1 MFELLLNFQKAAEQ
15 FGPIFL
21 IAPGIAAV
29 LAGLFIWLGGLGFTK
44 LLAGLTGAIAGI
56 ICGLFIV
63 GRNAPSALFM
73 AAVLAAAAI
82 IFDRPFTII
91 LAAALGTLV
100 IFAVLA
106 WPYLG
111 NPRRLTAATAPT
123 LSTHRTALTARETTK
138 VLKSYMVKLD
148 PEIKQLCSQTPNYRW
163 VVVAAIAVI
172 SLAVGFY
179 SWRFA
184 SAFSCAILG
193 TMLVFAGMVTLLLY
207 KGSVP
212 ISAIFRKGKF
222 YGTVF
227 IAMTVFGT
235 LIQLLLYWCAAKKKK
250 RKKPG
255 EIDQQ
260 QEGTE
265 QPWRTI

>member
-15 FGPIFL
+15 FSPIFL

-29 LAGLFIWLGGLGFTK
+29 LAGLFIWLGGLGFTR

-91 LAAALGTLV
+91 LAAALGALV
-100 IFAVLA
+100 TFAILA
-106 WPYLG
+106 RPYLG
-111 NPRRLTAATAPT
+111 NPRLLTAATAPT
-123 LSTHRTALTARETTK
+123 ISTYRTAFTARETAG
-138 VLKSYMVKLD
+138 VLKDYMVKLN
-148 PEIKQLCSQTPNYRW
+148 PEIKQLCSQMPNYRW
-163 VVVAAIAVI
+163 VVIVAIAAV

-184 SAFSCAILG
+184 SAFNCAILG
-193 TMLVFAGMVTLLLY
+193 TMLVFAGMVWLLLY

-227 IAMTVFGT
+227 VAMTVFGA
-235 LIQLLLYWCAAKKKK
+235 LIQLLLYWRATKKKK
-250 RKKPG
+250 RKKPA
-255 EIDQQ
+255 ENDQQ
-260 QEGTE
+260 QEGTG

>member
-15 FGPIFL
+15 FSPILL

-29 LAGLFIWLGGLGFTK
+29 LAGLFIWLGGLGFTR

-73 AAVLAAAAI
+73 AVVLAAAAI

-91 LAAALGTLV
+91 LAAALDTLV
-100 IFAVLA
+100 AFAILA

-111 NPRRLTAATAPT
+111 NPRLLSEASTSTTTRSTSLTTYETSEVTKDYMINFNNELKYVRSRLT
-123 LSTHRTALTARETTK
+123 
-138 VLKSYMVKLD
+138 
-148 PEIKQLCSQTPNYRW
+148 IYRW
-163 VVVAAIAVI
+163 VVIAAIAAV
-172 SLAVGFY
+172 SLAAGFY
-179 SWRFA
+179 SWHFA

-193 TMLVFAGMVTLLLY
+193 TLLVFAGMVWLLLY

-212 ISAIFRKGKF
+212 ISTIFRKGKF

-227 IAMTVFGT
+227 VAMTVFGT
-235 LIQLLLYWCAAKKKK
+235 LIQLLLYWHATKKKK

-255 EIDQQ
+255 ENDQQ
-260 QEGTE
+260 QEGTK
-265 QPWRTI
+265 QPWRTA